1 MLGSAA
7 AGQAGAE
14 LIRIDGSGN
23 AHTERVFA
31 GRPEVIETPDPVAPP
46 SPFAWPASRPQRLLV
61 GLIAA
66 LIAVLFGV
74 TTALNWAEDRF
85 LTPAEG
91 SLLLD
96 RQTGKVYRLAGG
108 QKRHITNIAT
118 MRCLRRPGQHFIRYR
133 ALDDLPTGPPIENR
147 EGCQEL
153 PEAGTLLRPVG
164 QPDVYISTGVSLRP
178 IPDARTL
185 ECLRGIR
192 EIESAAP
199 SYVQMMPIGPPVPDG
214 EGCR

>member
-1 MLGSAA
+1 M
-7 AGQAGAE
+7 
-14 LIRIDGSGN
+14 
-23 AHTERVFA
+23 
-31 GRPEVIETPDPVAPP
+31 IETPDTVAPP
-46 SPFAWPASRPQRLLV
+46 SSFTWPASQPQRLLV
-61 GLIAA
+61 VLIAA

-85 LTPAEG
+85 LMPAEG

-96 RQTGKVYRLAGG
+96 RQTGKVYRWEAGE
-108 QKRHITNIAT
+108 KRHIVNIET

-147 EGCQEL
+147 EGCDEL
-153 PEAGTLLRPVG
+153 PEAGTLLQPVG
-164 QPDVYISTGVSLRP
+164 QSEVYISTGVSLRL

-185 ECLRGIR
+185 ECLRDIR
-192 EIESAAP
+192 KIESVAP
-199 SYVQMMPIGPPVPDG
+199 SYVQMMPIGPPVSDG